1 MIRNNFTK
9 CYNKVKTL
17 IPNIT
22 QLPVNVFTNELM
34 NSSDYFVNI
43 QFMKCISALSSLRQI
58 LFKRQIALVQLLS
71 LYLSTR

>member
-9 CYNKVKTL
+9 CDNKVKTL

-34 NSSDYFVNI
+34 NSSAYFQYTIHEMHFSSFIFATNFV
-43 QFMKCISALSSLRQI
+43 QKADSTSAIAFLI
-58 LFKRQIALVQLLS
+58 LI
-71 LYLSTR
+71 Y